1 MTNVSSVN
9 FNKKHKQQPMSN
21 PISVGLEIESWP
33 DVDQLLE
40 TTANCG
46 FQFGS
51 TQVIIQSSHLLL
63 KDPPHALTS
72 NTLMIMDSPAVGGSL
87 IGSMAPWVELDSS
100 DMHIRRRSET
110 LVKQQ
115 VNWACHIG
123 LTQVMFTAPSAGPI
137 ANFSR
142 VVNSSLDMMHYT
154 QAIVRVS
161 VDEDGWNTWNKIR
174 MTSKHNP
181 RLGVAIDVSF
191 TLPETDEVNRWNA
204 EPVKLVILSTKIFL
218 KNSSGFPVLSK
229 RHQQFVK
236 LLMQVAIDLL

>member
-1 MTNVSSVN
+1 
-9 FNKKHKQQPMSN
+9 
-21 PISVGLEIESWP
+21 
-33 DVDQLLE
+33 
-40 TTANCG
+40 
-46 FQFGS
+46 
-51 TQVIIQSSHLLL
+51 
-63 KDPPHALTS
+63 
-72 NTLMIMDSPAVGGSL
+72 
-87 IGSMAPWVELDSS
+87 
-100 DMHIRRRSET
+100 
-110 LVKQQ
+110 
-115 VNWACHIG
+115 
-123 LTQVMFTAPSAGPI
+123 MFTAPSSGPI

-191 TLPETDEVNRWNA
+191 TLPETEEVNRWNA